1 MNASAVGKMCAE
13 VDRAYL
19 AGLIDGDG
27 CIMATIE
34 RHREKKFGFRVRVEL
49 KLTQKED
56 QLLNSLAKELR
67 IGHVNCNRTG
77 SSYATYDWIIRD
89 TKHLVVILEEIMP
102 YTRLKRKQATI
113 ALKILRS
120 QIVTKQ
126 DLMKNARLA
135 DTLSKLNVRSKG
147 RRKNFAAMIQT
158 HISSN
163 D

>member
-1 MNASAVGKMCAE
+1 MNASAVGKLCAE

-56 QLLNSLAKELR
+56 KLLNTLAREFK
-67 IGHVNCNRTG
+67 IGRVCCNRGNT
-77 SSYATYDWIIRD
+77 SYTTYDWIIRD
-89 TKHLVVILEEIMP
+89 TKDLIGILELILP
-102 YTRLKRKQATI
+102 FTRLKKQQVTI

-120 QIVTKQ
+120 HVVTKR
-126 DLMKNARLA
+126 DLLVNAKLA

-147 RRKNFAAMIQT
+147 RRRNFASMIQT
-158 HISSN
+158 HSSSN